1 MIYSLSAAILQ
12 KEYVG
17 FYMMCIHMHEG
28 AKKKIP
34 PALLKLL
41 KGKTCFHLKQLDDGL
56 RRDIEAA
63 LEVGTKSYKDRGWL

>member
-1 MIYSLSAAILQ
+1 MLRAIRVVSGAA
-12 KEYVG
+12 
-17 FYMMCIHMHEG
+17 FW
-28 AKKKIP
+28 KKIP
-34 PALLKLL
+34 PALLRSL

>member
-1 MIYSLSAAILQ
+1 
-12 KEYVG
+12 
-17 FYMMCIHMHEG
+17 
-28 AKKKIP
+28 
-34 PALLKLL
+34 LLKLL